1 MTHREIAR
9 QLHISPASLSLILNH
24 KAGISSATRERVLR
38 ELKEMG
44 YEHLIKPAA
53 QQVPVTKDLYF
64 IIYQRNGFILG
75 YSPFVYLL
83 TESMEKQAQKYGFN
97 VLLKP
102 LDSGCNLDAE
112 IDAINQSGAQGV
124 LIMATEMLDEDIAHF
139 SRLTVPYV
147 SIDHDFTTRNIST
160 VAINNQ
166 MGTFQAIEYL
176 VNMGHTDIGYVHTTE
191 YISSWSE
198 RALGYRQALAQFRLP
213 LSDDKVYRARYNGGN
228 SDDDFCQV
236 IASGA
241 QLPTALVTD
250 DDVIAV
256 GVMRALQDAGYRV
269 PEDISIVGFNNR
281 PVCELVHPMLTSIDV
296 PKQDFSTEAVDALV
310 SLIQKRQRGEL
321 PKLAVKRRI
330 TTTLIERQS
339 VCRIL

>member
-1 MTHREIAR
+1 MNPNQFPRTFLIGHQNIDVSALQCAVYCLCLFHTTSDADAVFDLR
-9 QLHISPASLSLILNH
+9 QLLQRHAGYAFIKRLIRLGVSTAVIELKRNISCHLIDGE
-24 KAGISSATRERVLR
+24 AGISSATRER
-38 ELKEMG
+38 
-44 YEHLIKPAA
+44 
-53 QQVPVTKDLYF
+53 
-64 IIYQRNGFILG
+64 
-75 YSPFVYLL
+75 
-83 TESMEKQAQKYGFN
+83 
-97 VLLKP
+97 
-102 LDSGCNLDAE
+102 
-112 IDAINQSGAQGV
+112 V

-139 SRLTVPYV
+139 SRLTVPYI
-147 SIDHDFTTRNIST
+147 SIDHDFTTQNIST

-228 SDDDFCQV
+228 SYDDFCQV

-310 SLIQKRQRGEL
+310 SLIQKQQRGEL

-339 VCRIL
+339 VCRIP

>member
-44 YEHLIKPAA
+44 YEHLIKPTA

-191 YISSWSE
+191 YISS
-198 RALGYRQALAQFRLP
+198 
-213 LSDDKVYRARYNGGN
+213 
-228 SDDDFCQV
+228 
-236 IASGA
+236 
-241 QLPTALVTD
+241 
-250 DDVIAV
+250 
-256 GVMRALQDAGYRV
+256 
-269 PEDISIVGFNNR
+269 
-281 PVCELVHPMLTSIDV
+281 
-296 PKQDFSTEAVDALV
+296 
-310 SLIQKRQRGEL
+310 
-321 PKLAVKRRI
+321 
-330 TTTLIERQS
+330 
-339 VCRIL
+339 

>member
-1 MTHREIAR
+1 MNPNQFSRTFLIGHQNVDVSALQCAVYCLCLFHTASDADAVFDLR
-9 QLHISPASLSLILNH
+9 QLLQRH
-24 KAGISSATRERVLR
+24 AGHAF
-38 ELKEMG
+38 
-44 YEHLIKPAA
+44 IK
-53 QQVPVTKDLYF
+53 
-64 IIYQRNGFILG
+64 
-75 YSPFVYLL
+75 
-83 TESMEKQAQKYGFN
+83 
-97 VLLKP
+97 
-102 LDSGCNLDAE
+102 
-112 IDAINQSGAQGV
+112 
-124 LIMATEMLDEDIAHF
+124 
-139 SRLTVPYV
+139 RLTVPYV

-228 SDDDFCQV
+228 SYDDFCQV

-310 SLIQKRQRGEL
+310 SLIQKQQRGEL

>member
-1 MTHREIAR
+1 MNPNQFPRTFLIGHQNIDVSALQCAVYCLCLFHTTSDADAVFDLR
-9 QLHISPASLSLILNH
+9 QLLQRHAGYAFIKRLIRLGVSAAVIELKRNISCHLIDGE
-24 KAGISSATRERVLR
+24 AGISSATR
-38 ELKEMG
+38 
-44 YEHLIKPAA
+44 
-53 QQVPVTKDLYF
+53 
-64 IIYQRNGFILG
+64 
-75 YSPFVYLL
+75 
-83 TESMEKQAQKYGFN
+83 
-97 VLLKP
+97 
-102 LDSGCNLDAE
+102 
-112 IDAINQSGAQGV
+112 
-124 LIMATEMLDEDIAHF
+124 
-139 SRLTVPYV
+139 
-147 SIDHDFTTRNIST
+147 
-160 VAINNQ
+160 
-166 MGTFQAIEYL
+166 
-176 VNMGHTDIGYVHTTE
+176 
-191 YISSWSE
+191 E

-228 SDDDFCQV
+228 SYDDFCQV

-310 SLIQKRQRGEL
+310 SLIQKQQRGEL

-339 VCRIL
+339 VCRIP

>member
-44 YEHLIKPAA
+44 YEHLIKPTA
-53 QQVPVTKDLYF
+53 QQVPVTQDLYF

-228 SDDDFCQV
+228 SYDDFCQV

-256 GVMRALQDAGYRV
+256 GVMHFVRAYV
-269 PEDISIVGFNNR
+269 
-281 PVCELVHPMLTSIDV
+281 
-296 PKQDFSTEAVDALV
+296 
-310 SLIQKRQRGEL
+310 
-321 PKLAVKRRI
+321 
-330 TTTLIERQS
+330 
-339 VCRIL
+339 